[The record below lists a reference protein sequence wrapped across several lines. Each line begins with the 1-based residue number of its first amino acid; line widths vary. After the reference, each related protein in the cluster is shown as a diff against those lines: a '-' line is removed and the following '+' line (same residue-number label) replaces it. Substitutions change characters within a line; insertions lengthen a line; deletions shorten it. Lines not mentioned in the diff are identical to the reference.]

1 MRQGS
6 AADNSQHK
14 KRSIT
19 FVITNRDIAMFA
31 LKLTQIG
38 NSVGVVLPKELLA
51 KLHVEKGDTVY
62 ATESPDGVRLTPFD
76 PAFEK
81 QMEAAR
87 KIMKARRNVLHEL
100 AK

>member
-1 MRQGS
+1 MYP
-6 AADNSQHK
+6 
-14 KRSIT
+14 
-19 FVITNRDIAMFA
+19 

-51 KLHVEKGDTVY
+51 KLHVEKGDTLY
-62 ATESPDGVRLTPFD
+62 ATDSPEGVRLTPFD
-76 PAFEK
+76 PRFEE

-87 KIMKARRNVLHEL
+87 RIMKSRRDLLHEL